1 LDGLAQAEA
10 SVRHGG
16 ILIEANDSEGEA
28 MKKHTTINQSLSAD
42 AAACTTVAVDLA
54 KRVFQ
59 VAGEDALGQ
68 VLFEQR
74 IKSRE
79 AFQAFLQQLP
89 ASVTVLVET
98 GPGAQAW
105 ARLLQTQGNPVR
117 ILPAQ
122 LVANHRSGAKN
133 DRNDALAILR
143 AGRDCK
149 ISAVPL
155 KSAAALAMQALHR
168 ARQGYVRRRTAVGN
182 QMRGLLLEH
191 GVAMAQGELAIS
203 QLVPR
208 VLEDATQPLPD
219 LLRELIAELLGEWEQ
234 LGDRV
239 NVLTGRRETA
249 AKADETAKR
258 LMTVRGVGPIIATA
272 LLAKQTEPERFANA
286 RLFAAYFGLVPS
298 QHSSGEKIRLGK
310 MSKQGDAYLRSL
322 TIQGAHAVLKQLRPD
337 SQQPDDQRLL
347 RWLTR
352 LGRKEAAVRLA
363 NRNLRILWV
372 LLQNDQTYRRQ
383 PGTAQEAAMSH

>member
-1 LDGLAQAEA
+1 M
-10 SVRHGG
+10 RHGG

-28 MKKHTTINQSLSAD
+28 MKKHTTIDQSLSAD
-42 AAACTTVAVDLA
+42 VSACSTVAIDLA

-68 VLFEQR
+68 VIFEDR

-79 AFQAFLQQLP
+79 AFQVFLRGLP

-105 ARLLQTQGNPVR
+105 ARLLQMQGNSVR

-122 LVANHRSGAKN
+122 LVASHRSGPKN
-133 DRNDALAILR
+133 DRNDVLAILR

-149 ISAVPL
+149 ISAVPI

-182 QMRGLLLEH
+182 QIRALLLEH
-191 GVAMAQGELAIS
+191 GVAMAQGEIAIR

-219 LLRELIAELLGEWEQ
+219 LLRELIAELLGEWGQ
-234 LGDRV
+234 LGERV
-239 NVLTGRRETA
+239 NVLTGRLETA
-249 AKADETAKR
+249 ANEDETAKR

-298 QHSSGEKIRLGK
+298 QHSSGEKNRLGG
-310 MSKQGDAYLRSL
+310 MSKNGDAYLRSL
-322 TIQGAHAVLKQLRPD
+322 TIQGAHAVLRQIRPD
-337 SQQPDDQRLL
+337 SEQPDDRRLW
-347 RWLTR
+347 RWISR
-352 LGRKEAAVRLA
+352 LGRKQAAVRLA

-372 LLQNDQTYRRQ
+372 LLQNDQTYRRR
-383 PGTAQEAAMSH
+383 PGDGQEAAMSH